1 MVTFAGRKGEEI
13 VGSEEI
19 ELLLKDYE
27 PVLDIKESNFPN
39 LLLINLTMD
48 PKLAVKI
55 IANANLPNISKI
67 IPIEAVVKTNINS
80 IVNKVVNL
88 CRKKVKAND
97 TFSVRCDLRGSE
109 INKDE
114 VVEKVEEAL
123 TDELNLIP
131 DKNGKWVIQIEIVGK
146 ITGISVL
153 KPDEFFK
160 AKS

>member
-88 CRKKVKAND
+88 CRKK
-97 TFSVRCDLRGSE
+97 
-109 INKDE
+109 
-114 VVEKVEEAL
+114 
-123 TDELNLIP
+123 
-131 DKNGKWVIQIEIVGK
+131 
-146 ITGISVL
+146 
-153 KPDEFFK
+153 
-160 AKS
+160 